1 MVSSVNAGCNG
12 VLGDLAPAAATP
24 AREPSSEQVDA
35 LLARIA
41 LPRIRDSVLAVIHG
55 VPAEE
60 QETFRKIIRPFLQEI
75 PALPNGFLDVII
87 GQNLLEKIAAIPTT
101 YREVA
106 SQVLHS
112 LMNSTG
118 IEGKYPAILGT
129 FFTML
134 HGFSELE

>member
-101 YREVA
+101 YRE
-106 SQVLHS
+106 L
-112 LMNSTG
+112 
-118 IEGKYPAILGT
+118 
-129 FFTML
+129 
-134 HGFSELE
+134 